1 MSFDLNVVTPE
12 GEAFDGPVET
22 VVLPG
27 AEGDFGVLEGHE
39 EFLSGLRVGE
49 MTLRTAAGEELHAVV
64 GSGFAEVHGNRVV
77 VMVGTCEFAH
87 EIDLDRA
94 KVAHDRALKQ
104 LEELRATPDGKELYD
119 RYQEEYSQ
127 ALHRIAVRERY
138 GR

>member
-1 MSFDLNVVTPE
+1 MPFVLNVVTPE

-39 EFLSGLRVGE
+39 DFLSGLRIGE
-49 MTLRTAAGEELHAVV
+49 MTVRTAQGEELHAAVS
-64 GSGFAEVHGNRVV
+64 SGFAEVHGDRVV
-77 VMVGTCEFAH
+77 VMVGMCEFAH

-94 KVAHDRALKQ
+94 QVARDRARKQ
-104 LEELRATPDGKELYD
+104 LEELRGTDEGEELYQK
-119 RYQEEYSQ
+119 YQEEYSK
-127 ALHRIAVRERY
+127 ALHQIAVRERY

>member
-1 MSFDLNVVTPE
+1 MSIELHVVTPE
-12 GEAFDGPVET
+12 GEAFEGPVET

-27 AEGDFGVLEGHE
+27 SEGDFGVLEGHE

-49 MTLRTAAGEELHAVV
+49 MTVRTAAGEELHAAV
-64 GSGFAEVHGNRVV
+64 SRGFAEVHGNRVV
-77 VMVGTCEFAH
+77 VMVGSCEFAH

-94 KVAHDRALKQ
+94 QVARDRALKQ

-119 RYQEEYSQ
+119 RYQEEYSA